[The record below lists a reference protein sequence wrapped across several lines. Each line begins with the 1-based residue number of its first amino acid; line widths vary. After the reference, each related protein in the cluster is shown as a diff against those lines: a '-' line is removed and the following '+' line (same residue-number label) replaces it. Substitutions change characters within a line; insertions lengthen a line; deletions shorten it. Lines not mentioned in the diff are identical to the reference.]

1 MCALVRDRPLVPVAT
16 LHTRRLERQL
26 LDAKRNVP
34 AIVAD
39 DLVTADRLTDGPV
52 EILAQRGVEVDLVN
66 EERAILEA
74 VSGNCAR
81 WD

>member
-1 MCALVRDRPLVPVAT
+1 
-16 LHTRRLERQL
+16 
-26 LDAKRNVP
+26 VP

-52 EILAQRGVEVDLVN
+52 EILAQRGVEVDLVS

-74 VSGNCAR
+74 VSGNCAP